1 MRERAEG
8 TWSVA
13 GGVAHH
19 RDLPPSLGVFV
30 EVLDHLR
37 GAARAARVKL
47 PPLGQASGAPVSP
60 PPPHRLSAPSWRPLP
75 SPLRCLSA
83 SPAGPAGLDPPPS
96 RSGQRRTPS
105 AAPPPR
111 AAAGGTY
118 PPNTAEQVSRGG
130 RACGGGAAGP
140 PPARTARPAS
150 RYRLRRWWCRSRR
163 TPPPARQCLR
173 CACGPTRRAAA
184 TSGCRAY
191 ISEDVASEPRG
202 SQTSRSSAQESPV
215 GRPTGERWWPFRV
228 VDAGVVPVA
237 FVPKRTRVHEVKGE
251 GEG

>member
-1 MRERAEG
+1 MLVSGSSIAAVKEKVEKPAISTYTPEPRVAHVVGAPCTGEYRRVGHVGVRERAEG

-163 TPPPARQCLR
+163 TPPPALQCLR

-184 TSGCRAY
+184 ASGCRA
-191 ISEDVASEPRG
+191 
-202 SQTSRSSAQESPV
+202 
-215 GRPTGERWWPFRV
+215 
-228 VDAGVVPVA
+228 
-237 FVPKRTRVHEVKGE
+237 
-251 GEG
+251 